1 MLALRIPPVE
11 NSLTPPSLHKKT
23 HSSGETTSRIPRW
36 PSLTLTVS
44 VAGNAPATSSEVE
57 DQASMEKEVCYQL
70 VLIKANSEIAG
81 SWQHALLLLRS
92 QIELLE
98 SLMDKNLTVLM
109 VPSKSLFTTRV
120 YQPRSPLMIIFQSSN
135 GVEATDLSILMF
147 LEMVLGGFL
156 FWRKPTPK

>member
-44 VAGNAPATSSEVE
+44 VAGNAPVTSSP
-57 DQASMEKEVCYQL
+57 DHQASMEKEVCYQL

-81 SWQHALLLLRS
+81 SWQQPLLLLRS
-92 QIELLE
+92 QIEFIE